1 LKDESEEKQM
11 PYLNEITVMGHA
23 GRDNELTYSQAGKEI
38 SKFSVA
44 VSRGKDKPTDWFNC
58 VSFGQT
64 ALIASENVHKG
75 DLVMVKGTMQ
85 SNKHE
90 DKTYWSLLV
99 NRIYTFGK
107 TGDKP
112 ASQQTSA
119 EDQWESLGREVRLE
133 DIDMVD

>member
-1 LKDESEEKQM
+1 M
-11 PYLNEITVMGHA
+11 PYINEITVMGNA
-23 GRDNELTYSQAGKEI
+23 GRDSELSYSQAGKEI
-38 SKFSVA
+38 GKFNIA

-64 ALIASENVHKG
+64 ALIASEKVHKG

-107 TGDKP
+107 SGDKP
-112 ASQQTSA
+112 TNSAQTGF
-119 EDQWESLGREVRLE
+119 EDLGKEIRLE
-133 DIDMVD
+133 DIDIADDSNIPF

>member
-1 LKDESEEKQM
+1 M

-38 SKFSVA
+38 SKFSIA

-64 ALIASENVHKG
+64 ALIASERVHKG

-99 NRIYTFGK
+99 NRIYAFGK
-107 TGDKP
+107 SDDKP
-112 ASQQTSA
+112 AEQNGNTGF
-119 EDQWESLGREVRLE
+119 EDLGREVRLE
-133 DIDMVD
+133 DIDMGEEEIPF